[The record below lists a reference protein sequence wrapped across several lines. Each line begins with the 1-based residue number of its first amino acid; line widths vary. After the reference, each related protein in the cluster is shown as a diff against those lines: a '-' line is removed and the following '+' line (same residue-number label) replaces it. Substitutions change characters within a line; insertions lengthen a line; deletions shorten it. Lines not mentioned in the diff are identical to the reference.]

1 MPTDTEKTNKVPDS
15 LVQYGK
21 DEKRT
26 VKQIREFA
34 ETKFG
39 KALIQVSVN
48 REEECFDVLVKNT
61 ATEIEAKEFETRW
74 PMSKVQIFKPL
85 PRKK

>member
-1 MPTDTEKTNKVPDS
+1 MSTATENNKPVPDS
-15 LVQYGK
+15 QVRFDKKTRK
-21 DEKRT
+21 DIQEL
-26 VKQIREFA
+26 A

-48 REEECFDVLVKNT
+48 RTDECFDVLVKNT
-61 ATEIEAKEFETRW
+61 ATESEAKDFETQW